1 MPTMVYALMGRIH
14 HDDSI
19 HDEVWLDSIYDSA
32 EAAYS
37 QRRERYLLHFQK
49 QINALNEDPKA
60 RVADE
65 VMWYVAPY
73 ELK

>member
-1 MPTMVYALMGRIH
+1 MPTMVYALMGRID
-14 HDDSI
+14 HDPL
-19 HDEVWLDSIYDSA
+19 HDEEWLDSIYSTED
-32 EAAYS
+32 AAYF

-60 RVADE
+60 RTAPE
-65 VMWYVAPY
+65 IMWYVAPY

>member
-14 HDDSI
+14 HDSF

-37 QRRERYLLHFQK
+37 QRREHYLLHFQK

-60 RVADE
+60 RTAPE
-65 VMWYVAPY
+65 VMWYVSTY

>member
-1 MPTMVYALMGRIH
+1 MVYALMGRIY
-14 HDDSI
+14 HDSF

-60 RVADE
+60 RTAPE
-65 VMWYVAPY
+65 VMWCVSTY